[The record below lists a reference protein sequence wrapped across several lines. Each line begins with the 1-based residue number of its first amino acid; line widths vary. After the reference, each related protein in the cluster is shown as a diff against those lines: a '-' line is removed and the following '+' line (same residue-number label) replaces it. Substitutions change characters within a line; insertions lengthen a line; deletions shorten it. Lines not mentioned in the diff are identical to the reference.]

1 MGMVTPI
8 QACFFTV
15 PESVLDSSPWL
26 LSVLSWWPSHLCY
39 IELCVSVEQ
48 GLGEGIMCCSPRG
61 PMTRARTWRI
71 LPLLPIIIDWT
82 VECRSEISMC
92 CQVEQM
98 CLCGPRL
105 VSSAGDAG
113 CSESGLTEPECWLIP
128 RSHKGCR
135 LLEIAG
141 RWP

>member
-1 MGMVTPI
+1 MTGGLDVHLAPEAGGMSPSEAVPAAEGDQGPN
-8 QACFFTV
+8 QA
-15 PESVLDSSPWL
+15 
-26 LSVLSWWPSHLCY
+26 
-39 IELCVSVEQ
+39 IEELGPGLCVRDWQKGGCYDEQ
-48 GLGEGIMCCSPRG
+48 
-61 PMTRARTWRI
+61 T
-71 LPLLPIIIDWT
+71 
-82 VECRSEISMC
+82 
-92 CQVEQM
+92 

-113 CSESGLTEPECWLIP
+113 CSESGLKDPECWLIP

>member
-1 MGMVTPI
+1 M
-8 QACFFTV
+8 
-15 PESVLDSSPWL
+15 SPSEAVFAAKGTKGRTKHFRDLGPGLVRDWQKGG
-26 LSVLSWWPSHLCY
+26 CY
-39 IELCVSVEQ
+39 DEQ
-48 GLGEGIMCCSPRG
+48 
-61 PMTRARTWRI
+61 T
-71 LPLLPIIIDWT
+71 
-82 VECRSEISMC
+82 
-92 CQVEQM
+92 

-113 CSESGLTEPECWLIP
+113 CSESGLKDPECWLIP